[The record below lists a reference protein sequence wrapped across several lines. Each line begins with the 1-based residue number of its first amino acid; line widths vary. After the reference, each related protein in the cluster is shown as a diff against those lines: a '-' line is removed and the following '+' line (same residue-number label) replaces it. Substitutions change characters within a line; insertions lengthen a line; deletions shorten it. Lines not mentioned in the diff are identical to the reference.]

1 MTVNSKPRLG
11 GWLMVP
17 LAWLIVTLLASALV
31 ITLLV
36 LRPVPMSAPQPV
48 LLQWGASLATSAL
61 MLVYTA
67 WITWIFCQR
76 SQRLPRH
83 YTLWLLLN
91 VVLAVKTLSTL
102 RFPIIWRCARYC
114 SPCWRPVFWCLISSV
129 LSGLKPRLSP
139 PDAEKNV
146 KNLIL
151 SALLNAASAGA
162 VVVRHAMPDNRPLF
176 FIFQAYQ

>member
-91 VVLAVKTLSTL
+91 VVLAVKTFVYSPVSDNLALRTL
-102 RFPIIWRCARYC
+102 LF
-114 SPCWRPVFWCLISSV
+114 
-129 LSGLKPRLSP
+129 
-139 PDAEKNV
+139 
-146 KNLIL
+146 
-151 SALLNAASAGA
+151 ALLAASIL
-162 VVVRHAMPDNRPLF
+162 VPYFKRSQRVKTT
-176 FIFQAYQ
+176 FIAP